1 MAVVEEGNDPVHRGQ
16 PLHYALSFY
25 LFLSLPLLFILY
37 PFSLSLAIPQSQ
49 TEHSCALL
57 SVYVPTVHRR
67 TNERYHLTH
76 THMYAV
82 VLYTCVYVPG
92 RRLRAPP
99 IFMVRYGTK
108 IKEVS
113 RIASRYSLVNTS
125 LACFVSRK
133 RIVGIHSG
141 RSRIDFSM

>member
-25 LFLSLPLLFILY
+25 LFLSLPLLFTLY

-76 THMYAV
+76 THV
-82 VLYTCVYVPG
+82 RRGSVHV
-92 RRLRAPP
+92 RLRAWKKTSGSAD
-99 IFMVRYGTK
+99 IYGQIWDK
-108 IKEVS
+108 DKRSIEN
-113 RIASRYSLVNTS
+113 RFSLFSGQYVFS
-125 LACFVSRK
+125 LFRFPEK
-133 RIVGIHSG
+133 DRWNPQWPFTH
-141 RSRIDFSM
+141 